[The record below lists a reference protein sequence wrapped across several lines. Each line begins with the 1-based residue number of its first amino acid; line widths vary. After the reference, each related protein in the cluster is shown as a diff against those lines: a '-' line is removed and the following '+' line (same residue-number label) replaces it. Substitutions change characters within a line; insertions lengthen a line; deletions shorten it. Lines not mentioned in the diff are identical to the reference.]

1 MTTHRNRETPP
12 FPDPLQQE
20 DIQTILDGFLR
31 RRGGG
36 ATQAELEAVV
46 QRVRR
51 MRVEGLMATWLCEG
65 KVEVVG
71 WRDGDLLMVP
81 AHVPTE
87 EAEA

>member
-1 MTTHRNRETPP
+1 MKRETPQVSP
-12 FPDPLQQE
+12 PLQQE
-20 DIQTILDGFLR
+20 DIQTILAGFLR
-31 RRGGG
+31 RRGS
-36 ATQAELEAVV
+36 ATQEEMEAVIE
-46 QRVRR
+46 RIAR
-51 MRVEGLMATWLCEG
+51 MRVEGLLATWLCEG